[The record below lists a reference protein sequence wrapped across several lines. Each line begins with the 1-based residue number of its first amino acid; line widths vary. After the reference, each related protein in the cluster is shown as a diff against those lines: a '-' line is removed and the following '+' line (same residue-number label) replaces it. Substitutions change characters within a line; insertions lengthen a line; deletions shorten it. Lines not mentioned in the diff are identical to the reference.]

1 LDNGF
6 LYHCGGDALL
16 SFKEVEVH
24 TDALSGGTLVL
35 VLECDVNALIQGLNV
50 VDDPVSEVV
59 DATTQRLMNNLSNS
73 LTHP

>member
-1 LDNGF
+1 
-6 LYHCGGDALL
+6 
-16 SFKEVEVH
+16 
-24 TDALSGGTLVL
+24 
-35 VLECDVNALIQGLNV
+35 VNALIQGLNV